1 MCKLNGYIWHQ
12 NERRP
17 FQSLKGFSISLE
29 HKSSGARALGTQL
42 VGQLDSRKTWFSNVL
57 PGTRILV
64 ILMTFPMTSIKW
76 IILGRFT
83 KKPRDFFGFLEKILS
98 SQLYWLCNNNL
109 INLWQLID
117 VTSNIVLLQ
126 PCHVSIVFHCIL
138 FYFIVLYCIVLYFIV
153 FYSIFI
159 VFLLYF
165 ILLYFIVF
173 HCISLYFIV
182 FYCVL
187 LYFLV
192 ALACCLCQQ

>member
-1 MCKLNGYIWHQ
+1 MVQQCTSGHEDSGDPYDVPYDVNKMDYPWQ
-12 NERRP
+12 V
-17 FQSLKGFSISLE
+17 
-29 HKSSGARALGTQL
+29 HKKT
-42 VGQLDSRKTWFSNVL
+42 SRFL
-57 PGTRILV
+57 
-64 ILMTFPMTSIKW
+64 W
-76 IILGRFT
+76 IF
-83 KKPRDFFGFLEKILS
+83 KKNLS

-159 VFLLYF
+159 VFYSIFIVFLLYF

-173 HCISLYFIV
+173 HCISL
-182 FYCVL
+182 
-187 LYFLV
+187 
-192 ALACCLCQQ
+192 